1 MNVSGTVVEG
11 AGRSRLFGYPTAN
24 IDYAGELDL
33 EPAVY
38 AGYATLGQEKVPC
51 VICYGARVIDDKK
64 RFEVHLF
71 GFEGD
76 LYGRKLR
83 VEVGKKCNEIAPI
96 KDETL
101 LAAKIASDAVK
112 AKEVLGI

>member
-1 MNVSGTVVEG
+1 MIVSGKVIAG

-24 IDYAGELDL
+24 VDYAGELDL
-33 EPAVY
+33 VPAVY
-38 AGYATLGQEKVPC
+38 AGHALVGDDRFAC
-51 VICYGARVIDDKK
+51 VICYGARVVNEKR

-71 GFEGD
+71 DFEGD
-76 LYGRKLR
+76 LYGRDLK
-83 VEVGKKCNEIAPI
+83 VEVGDKCNELAPI

-101 LAAKIASDAVK
+101 LAAKIASDVEK